1 MEPEYPKYDE
11 QIYNVVDQTLDATK
25 QEDVVLAEKEFK
37 EKRKSIFHE
46 LRNKDIKKIWHRTLW
61 IFILTIP
68 LALFI
73 RLLLTPII
81 LKDQKFSP
89 LSYWLLSP
97 LGAILLLLFIALTI
111 FEFFQH
117 IFGINQDVLALCVSS
132 FPDNEI
138 HLYLYDFRLKALP
151 ERLYLCILWVWY
163 NAGIQE
169 AR

>member
-25 QEDVVLAEKEFK
+25 QEDVVLVEKEFK

-111 FEFFQH
+111 FEFFQF
-117 IFGINQDVLALCVSS
+117 IFTVQYLKEKSNRITNQGIKYGLFSLFLLILYVVGALS
-132 FPDNEI
+132 FI
-138 HLYLYDFRLKALP
+138 IYMIYLL
-151 ERLYLCILWVWY
+151 I
-163 NAGIQE
+163 
-169 AR
+169 

>member
-1 MEPEYPKYDE
+1 MKMEPEYPKYDE

-68 LALFI
+68 LVLFI

-111 FEFFQH
+111 FEFFQF
-117 IFGINQDVLALCVSS
+117 IFTVQYLKEKSNRITNQGIKYGLFSLFLLILYVVGALS
-132 FPDNEI
+132 FI
-138 HLYLYDFRLKALP
+138 IYMIYLL
-151 ERLYLCILWVWY
+151 I
-163 NAGIQE
+163 
-169 AR
+169 

>member
-111 FEFFQH
+111 FEFFQF
-117 IFGINQDVLALCVSS
+117 IFTVQYLKEKSNRITNQGIKYGLFSLFLLILYVVCALS
-132 FPDNEI
+132 FI
-138 HLYLYDFRLKALP
+138 IYMIYLL
-151 ERLYLCILWVWY
+151 I
-163 NAGIQE
+163 
-169 AR
+169 

>member
-37 EKRKSIFHE
+37 EKRKSIFYE

-111 FEFFQH
+111 FEFFQF
-117 IFGINQDVLALCVSS
+117 IFTVQYLKEKSNQITNQGIKYGLFSLFLLILYVVGALS
-132 FPDNEI
+132 FI
-138 HLYLYDFRLKALP
+138 IYMIYLL
-151 ERLYLCILWVWY
+151 I
-163 NAGIQE
+163 
-169 AR
+169 

>member
-37 EKRKSIFHE
+37 EKRKSLFHE

-111 FEFFQH
+111 FEFFQF
-117 IFGINQDVLALCVSS
+117 IFTVQYLKEKSNRITNQGIKYGLFSLFLLILYVVGALS
-132 FPDNEI
+132 FI
-138 HLYLYDFRLKALP
+138 IYMIYLL
-151 ERLYLCILWVWY
+151 I
-163 NAGIQE
+163 
-169 AR
+169 

>member
-61 IFILTIP
+61 IFILTIL

-97 LGAILLLLFIALTI
+97 LGAILLLLFVALTI
-111 FEFFQH
+111 FEFFQF
-117 IFGINQDVLALCVSS
+117 IFTVQYLKEKSNRITNQGIKYGLFSLFLLILYVVGALS
-132 FPDNEI
+132 FI
-138 HLYLYDFRLKALP
+138 IYMIYLL
-151 ERLYLCILWVWY
+151 I
-163 NAGIQE
+163 
-169 AR
+169 

>member
-25 QEDVVLAEKEFK
+25 QEDVVLVEKEFK
-37 EKRKSIFHE
+37 EKRKSIFYE

-111 FEFFQH
+111 FEFFQF
-117 IFGINQDVLALCVSS
+117 IFTVQYLKEKSNRITNQGIKYGLFSLFLLILYVVGALS
-132 FPDNEI
+132 FI
-138 HLYLYDFRLKALP
+138 IYMIYLL
-151 ERLYLCILWVWY
+151 I
-163 NAGIQE
+163 
-169 AR
+169 

>member
-111 FEFFQH
+111 FDFFQF
-117 IFGINQDVLALCVSS
+117 IFTVQYLKEKSNQITNQGIKYGLFSLFLLILYVVGALS
-132 FPDNEI
+132 FI
-138 HLYLYDFRLKALP
+138 IYMIYLL
-151 ERLYLCILWVWY
+151 I
-163 NAGIQE
+163 
-169 AR
+169 

>member
-89 LSYWLLSP
+89 VSYWLLSP

-111 FEFFQH
+111 FEFFQF
-117 IFGINQDVLALCVSS
+117 IFTVQYLKEKSNRITNQGIKYGLFSLFLLILYVVGALS
-132 FPDNEI
+132 FI
-138 HLYLYDFRLKALP
+138 IYMIYLL
-151 ERLYLCILWVWY
+151 I
-163 NAGIQE
+163 
-169 AR
+169 

>member
-61 IFILTIP
+61 IFILTIT

-111 FEFFQH
+111 FEFFQF
-117 IFGINQDVLALCVSS
+117 IFTVQYLKEKSNRITNQGIKYGLFSLFLLILYVVGALS
-132 FPDNEI
+132 FI
-138 HLYLYDFRLKALP
+138 IYMIYLL
-151 ERLYLCILWVWY
+151 I
-163 NAGIQE
+163 
-169 AR
+169 

>member
-37 EKRKSIFHE
+37 EKRKSIFYE

-111 FEFFQH
+111 FEFFQF
-117 IFGINQDVLALCVSS
+117 IFTVQYLKEKSNRITNQGIKYGLFSLFLLILYVVGALS
-132 FPDNEI
+132 FI
-138 HLYLYDFRLKALP
+138 IYMIYLL
-151 ERLYLCILWVWY
+151 I
-163 NAGIQE
+163 
-169 AR
+169 

>member
-111 FEFFQH
+111 FEFFQF
-117 IFGINQDVLALCVSS
+117 IFTVQYLKEKSNRITNQGIKYGLFSLFLLILYVVGALS
-132 FPDNEI
+132 FI
-138 HLYLYDFRLKALP
+138 IYIIYLL
-151 ERLYLCILWVWY
+151 I
-163 NAGIQE
+163 
-169 AR
+169 

>member
-1 MEPEYPKYDE
+1 MEPENPKYDE

-111 FEFFQH
+111 FEFFQF
-117 IFGINQDVLALCVSS
+117 IFTVQYLKEKSNRITNQGIKYGLFSLFLLILYVVGALS
-132 FPDNEI
+132 FI
-138 HLYLYDFRLKALP
+138 IYMIYLL
-151 ERLYLCILWVWY
+151 I
-163 NAGIQE
+163 
-169 AR
+169 

>member
-68 LALFI
+68 LTLFI

-111 FEFFQH
+111 FEFFQF
-117 IFGINQDVLALCVSS
+117 IFTVQYLKEKSNRITNQGIKYGLFSLFLLILYVVGALS
-132 FPDNEI
+132 FI
-138 HLYLYDFRLKALP
+138 IYMIYLL
-151 ERLYLCILWVWY
+151 I
-163 NAGIQE
+163 
-169 AR
+169 

>member
-111 FEFFQH
+111 FEFFQF
-117 IFGINQDVLALCVSS
+117 IFTVKYLKEKSNRITNQGIKYGLFSLFLLILYVVGALS
-132 FPDNEI
+132 FI
-138 HLYLYDFRLKALP
+138 IYMIYLL
-151 ERLYLCILWVWY
+151 I
-163 NAGIQE
+163 
-169 AR
+169 

>member
-1 MEPEYPKYDE
+1 MEPQYPKYDE

-37 EKRKSIFHE
+37 EKRKSIFYE

-111 FEFFQH
+111 FEFFQF
-117 IFGINQDVLALCVSS
+117 IFTVQYLKEKSNRITNQGIKYGLFSLFLLILYVVGALS
-132 FPDNEI
+132 FI
-138 HLYLYDFRLKALP
+138 IYMIYLL
-151 ERLYLCILWVWY
+151 I
-163 NAGIQE
+163 
-169 AR
+169 

>member
-97 LGAILLLLFIALTI
+97 LGSILLLLFIALTI
-111 FEFFQH
+111 FEFFQF
-117 IFGINQDVLALCVSS
+117 IFTVQYLKEKSNRITNQGIKYGLFSLFLLILYVVGALS
-132 FPDNEI
+132 FI
-138 HLYLYDFRLKALP
+138 IYMIYLL
-151 ERLYLCILWVWY
+151 I
-163 NAGIQE
+163 
-169 AR
+169 

>member
-1 MEPEYPKYDE
+1 MEPEYSKYDE

-68 LALFI
+68 LTLFI

-111 FEFFQH
+111 FEFFQF
-117 IFGINQDVLALCVSS
+117 IFTVQYLKEKSNRITNQGIKYGLFSLFLLILYVVGALS
-132 FPDNEI
+132 FI
-138 HLYLYDFRLKALP
+138 IYMIYLL
-151 ERLYLCILWVWY
+151 I
-163 NAGIQE
+163 
-169 AR
+169 

>member
-25 QEDVVLAEKEFK
+25 PEDVVLAEKEFK
-37 EKRKSIFHE
+37 EKRKTIFHE

-111 FEFFQH
+111 FEFFQF
-117 IFGINQDVLALCVSS
+117 IFAVQYLKEKSNRITNQGIKYGLFSLFLLILYVVGALS
-132 FPDNEI
+132 FI
-138 HLYLYDFRLKALP
+138 IYMIYLL
-151 ERLYLCILWVWY
+151 I
-163 NAGIQE
+163 
-169 AR
+169 

>member
-1 MEPEYPKYDE
+1 MEPEYAKYDE
-11 QIYNVVDQTLDATK
+11 QIYNVVDQMLDATK

-111 FEFFQH
+111 FEFFQF
-117 IFGINQDVLALCVSS
+117 IFTVQYLKEKSNRITNQGIKYGLFSLFLLILYVVGALS
-132 FPDNEI
+132 FI
-138 HLYLYDFRLKALP
+138 IYMIYLL
-151 ERLYLCILWVWY
+151 I
-163 NAGIQE
+163 
-169 AR
+169 

>member
-11 QIYNVVDQTLDATK
+11 QIYDVVDQTLDATK

-111 FEFFQH
+111 FEFFQF
-117 IFGINQDVLALCVSS
+117 IFTVQYLKEKSNRITKQGIKYGLISLFLLILYVVGALS
-132 FPDNEI
+132 FI
-138 HLYLYDFRLKALP
+138 IYMIYLL
-151 ERLYLCILWVWY
+151 I
-163 NAGIQE
+163 
-169 AR
+169 

>member
-111 FEFFQH
+111 FEFFQF
-117 IFGINQDVLALCVSS
+117 IFTVQYLKEKSNRITNQGIKYGLLSLFLLILYVVGALS
-132 FPDNEI
+132 FI
-138 HLYLYDFRLKALP
+138 IYMIYLL
-151 ERLYLCILWVWY
+151 I
-163 NAGIQE
+163 
-169 AR
+169 

>member
-68 LALFI
+68 LALFT

-111 FEFFQH
+111 FEFFQF
-117 IFGINQDVLALCVSS
+117 IFTVQYLKEKSNRITNQGIKYGLFSLFLLILYVVGALS
-132 FPDNEI
+132 FI
-138 HLYLYDFRLKALP
+138 IYMIYLL
-151 ERLYLCILWVWY
+151 I
-163 NAGIQE
+163 
-169 AR
+169 

>member
-111 FEFFQH
+111 FDFFQF
-117 IFGINQDVLALCVSS
+117 IFTVQYLKEKSNRITNQGIKYGLFSLFLLILYVVGALS
-132 FPDNEI
+132 FI
-138 HLYLYDFRLKALP
+138 IYMIYLL
-151 ERLYLCILWVWY
+151 I
-163 NAGIQE
+163 
-169 AR
+169 

>member
-73 RLLLTPII
+73 RLLLTHII
-81 LKDQKFSP
+81 LKDEKFSP

-111 FEFFQH
+111 FEFFQF
-117 IFGINQDVLALCVSS
+117 IFTVQYLKEKSNRITNQGIKYGLFSLFLLILYVVGALS
-132 FPDNEI
+132 FI
-138 HLYLYDFRLKALP
+138 IYMIYLL
-151 ERLYLCILWVWY
+151 I
-163 NAGIQE
+163 
-169 AR
+169 

>member
-89 LSYWLLSP
+89 LAYWLLSP

-111 FEFFQH
+111 FEFFQF
-117 IFGINQDVLALCVSS
+117 IFTVQYLKEKSNRITNQGIKYGLFSLFLLILYVVGALS
-132 FPDNEI
+132 FI
-138 HLYLYDFRLKALP
+138 IYMIYLL
-151 ERLYLCILWVWY
+151 I
-163 NAGIQE
+163 
-169 AR
+169 

>member
-89 LSYWLLSP
+89 LSYWLLSA

-111 FEFFQH
+111 FEFFQF
-117 IFGINQDVLALCVSS
+117 IFTVQYLKEKSNRITNQGIKYGLFSLFLLILYVVGALS
-132 FPDNEI
+132 FI
-138 HLYLYDFRLKALP
+138 IYMIYLL
-151 ERLYLCILWVWY
+151 I
-163 NAGIQE
+163 
-169 AR
+169 

>member
-111 FEFFQH
+111 FEFFQF
-117 IFGINQDVLALCVSS
+117 IFTVQYLKEKSNRITNQGIKYGLISLFLLILYVVGALS
-132 FPDNEI
+132 FI
-138 HLYLYDFRLKALP
+138 IYMIYLL
-151 ERLYLCILWVWY
+151 I
-163 NAGIQE
+163 
-169 AR
+169 

>member
-89 LSYWLLSP
+89 LSYCLLSP

-111 FEFFQH
+111 FEFFQF
-117 IFGINQDVLALCVSS
+117 IFTVQYLKEKSNRITNQGIKYGLFSLFLLILYVVGALS
-132 FPDNEI
+132 FI
-138 HLYLYDFRLKALP
+138 IYMIYLL
-151 ERLYLCILWVWY
+151 I
-163 NAGIQE
+163 
-169 AR
+169 

>member
-1 MEPEYPKYDE
+1 MEPEYPKYDD

-111 FEFFQH
+111 FEFFQF
-117 IFGINQDVLALCVSS
+117 IFTVQYLKEKSNRITNQGIKYGLFSLFLLILYVVGALS
-132 FPDNEI
+132 FI
-138 HLYLYDFRLKALP
+138 IYMIYLL
-151 ERLYLCILWVWY
+151 I
-163 NAGIQE
+163 
-169 AR
+169 

>member
-1 MEPEYPKYDE
+1 MELEYPKYDE

-111 FEFFQH
+111 FEFFQF
-117 IFGINQDVLALCVSS
+117 IFTVQYLKEKSNRITNQGIKYGLFSLFLLILYVVGALS
-132 FPDNEI
+132 FI
-138 HLYLYDFRLKALP
+138 IYMIYLL
-151 ERLYLCILWVWY
+151 I
-163 NAGIQE
+163 
-169 AR
+169 

>member
-11 QIYNVVDQTLDATK
+11 QIYNVVEQTLDATK

-111 FEFFQH
+111 FEFFQF
-117 IFGINQDVLALCVSS
+117 IFTVQYLKEKSNRITNQGIKYGLFSLFLLILYVVGALS
-132 FPDNEI
+132 FI
-138 HLYLYDFRLKALP
+138 IYMIYLL
-151 ERLYLCILWVWY
+151 I
-163 NAGIQE
+163 
-169 AR
+169 

>member
-68 LALFI
+68 LVLFI

-89 LSYWLLSP
+89 LSYWVLSP

-111 FEFFQH
+111 FEFFQF
-117 IFGINQDVLALCVSS
+117 IFTVQYLKEKSNRITNQGIKYGLFSLFLLILYVVGALS
-132 FPDNEI
+132 FI
-138 HLYLYDFRLKALP
+138 IYMIYLL
-151 ERLYLCILWVWY
+151 I
-163 NAGIQE
+163 
-169 AR
+169 

>member
-97 LGAILLLLFIALTI
+97 LGAILLLLLIALTI
-111 FEFFQH
+111 FEFFQF
-117 IFGINQDVLALCVSS
+117 IFTVQYLKEKSNRITNQGIKYGLFSLFLLILYVVGALS
-132 FPDNEI
+132 FI
-138 HLYLYDFRLKALP
+138 IYMIYLL
-151 ERLYLCILWVWY
+151 I
-163 NAGIQE
+163 
-169 AR
+169 

>member
-68 LALFI
+68 LVLFI

-111 FEFFQH
+111 FEFFQF
-117 IFGINQDVLALCVSS
+117 IFTVQYLKEKSNRITNQGIKYGLFSLFLLILYVVGALS
-132 FPDNEI
+132 FI
-138 HLYLYDFRLKALP
+138 IYMIYLL
-151 ERLYLCILWVWY
+151 I
-163 NAGIQE
+163 
-169 AR
+169 

>member
-37 EKRKSIFHE
+37 EKRKSIFYE

-68 LALFI
+68 LTLFI

-111 FEFFQH
+111 FEFFQF
-117 IFGINQDVLALCVSS
+117 IFTVQYLKEKSNRITNQGIKYGLFSLFLLILYVVGALS
-132 FPDNEI
+132 FI
-138 HLYLYDFRLKALP
+138 IYMIYLL
-151 ERLYLCILWVWY
+151 I
-163 NAGIQE
+163 
-169 AR
+169 